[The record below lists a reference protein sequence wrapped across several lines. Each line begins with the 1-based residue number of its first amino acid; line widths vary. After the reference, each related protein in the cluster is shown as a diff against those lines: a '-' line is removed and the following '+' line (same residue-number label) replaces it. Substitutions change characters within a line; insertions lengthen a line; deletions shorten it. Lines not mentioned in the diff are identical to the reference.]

1 MLPLDP
7 HFKEFLRLLNA
18 LEARYLIVGGYA
30 VARHGHVRAT
40 GDLDLFVESSDEN
53 AARLIEVLRQ
63 FGFGGPRLQAELFTQ
78 PKSIVRL
85 GRPPTKIELM
95 NSISG
100 VGFAACHQRR
110 SMVSFDGLSL
120 PFLDLDDLLVNKAA
134 SGRYKDL
141 ADIDELSRL
150 HKRGPSA
157 AQ

>member
-18 LEARYLIVGGYA
+18 IEARYLIVGGYA

-40 GDLDLFVESSDEN
+40 GDLDLFVEGSDEN
-53 AARLIEVLRQ
+53 AARLVEVLKQ
-63 FGFGGPRLQAELFTQ
+63 FGFTGPRLQIELFTQ

-95 NSISG
+95 NNISG
-100 VGFAACHQRR
+100 VEFDACYERR
-110 SMVSFDGLSL
+110 NTVWFEDLLL
-120 PFLDLDDLLVNKAA
+120 PFLELDDLLINKAA

-141 ADIDELSRL
+141 ADIDELRRL
-150 HKRGPSA
+150 HKRGSSA
-157 AQ
+157 AR